1 MKNKKTKEQTL
12 PKWFKGLL
20 YTNGE
25 TVTNKFSGAE
35 AYLTGVELSIYDFI
49 MGTQFIMEMAPKTV
63 TQAQINDFH
72 KGLRW
77 FQKNNINA
85 YMALLD

>member
-1 MKNKKTKEQTL
+1 MKNETKEQTL

-25 TVTNKFSGAE
+25 TVTNKFTGVE
-35 AYLTGVELSIYDFI
+35 FYLTGVELSMYDFI
-49 MGTQFIMEMAPKTV
+49 MGTQWVMEAAPKTV
-63 TQAQINDFH
+63 TSKQINDFH

>member
-1 MKNKKTKEQTL
+1 MKNEKTKEQTL

-20 YTNGE
+20 YTNSE

-35 AYLTGVELSIYDFI
+35 YDLTGVELSMYDFI

>member
-1 MKNKKTKEQTL
+1 M
-12 PKWFKGLL
+12 
-20 YTNGE
+20 
-25 TVTNKFSGAE
+25 
-35 AYLTGVELSIYDFI
+35 YDFI
-49 MGTQFIMEMAPKTV
+49 MGTQFIMEMAPHTV
-63 TQAQINDFH
+63 TPAQINDFQ

>member
-1 MKNKKTKEQTL
+1 MKNKTKEQTL

-20 YTNGE
+20 YTDGE
-25 TVTNKFSGAE
+25 TVENKFSGE
-35 AYLTGVELSIYDFI
+35 CYELTGVELSMYDFI

-77 FQKNNINA
+77 FQKNNPSA